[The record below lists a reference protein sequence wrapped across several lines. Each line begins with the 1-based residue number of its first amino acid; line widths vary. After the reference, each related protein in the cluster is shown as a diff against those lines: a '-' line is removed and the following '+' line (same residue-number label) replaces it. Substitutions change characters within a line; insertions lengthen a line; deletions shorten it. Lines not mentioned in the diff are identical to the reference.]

1 MRELLIV
8 VVVVVIVVDDDDEG
22 VGGGCLNISCQFVPP
37 AEFKNDAGG
46 NELPKKL
53 KLFTTP

>member
-1 MRELLIV
+1 MV
-8 VVVVVIVVDDDDEG
+8 VVVVVVVDDDE
-22 VGGGCLNISCQFVPP
+22 GGGCLNISCQFVPP
-37 AEFKNDAGG
+37 VEFKNDAGG